1 MGVKQRPPFW
11 GLFQNRNARNR
22 RYSCSCT
29 LLFLDRNKNRQNCLA
44 GVVCRFCILSVQ
56 MVDIKPLCRV
66 GSTSIAF
73 SCLFTRV
80 SIVFS
85 LFQGVRLTVT
95 VNDEVLFN
103 ETLSGKLT
111 ERINDFIEDKCQSV

>member
-1 MGVKQRPPFW
+1 
-11 GLFQNRNARNR
+11 
-22 RYSCSCT
+22 
-29 LLFLDRNKNRQNCLA
+29 
-44 GVVCRFCILSVQ
+44 